1 MKLGNIKFSTC
12 GLICGI
18 ILGITWSLGIAQEEE
33 VRRNGDIS
41 SSGCEVTVACEL
53 IDVAIVVVPSP
64 FFVVS
69 HYFVLLMVLPFS

>member
-53 IDVAIVVVPSP
+53 IDVAIVVV
-64 FFVVS
+64 S